1 MEDGGSGERTRYG
14 KRIRAGLGGREL
26 SGGEFLCK
34 GWFQKIPL
42 NWVAPCYF
50 AKSILSREGLYS
62 SGIFLLLFAGCGFRT
77 IMTRDKRDWGQP
89 SNGLASRIEFIDRR
103 KLIVHFIRKN
113 ISNETLLLTNLG
125 NYWAHLET
133 EEGELLTNGR
143 NCIPIPNPPFPPN
156 WVWRDIFRLPSG
168 KSYKEDFFLTAGINR
183 AAGGGGCPKLFPMK
197 RGNYW
202 TWVEWRLDGRPPNGK
217 KGWNGIVIS
226 NKLSFTIE

>member
-1 MEDGGSGERTRYG
+1 MSSPSLGRPNKPPHELSYPQFPPLPMEDGGSGERTRDG

-133 EEGELLTNGR
+133 EEGEFRHHHLIGYSSRKRNGR
-143 NCIPIPNPPFPPN
+143 HCLADNGSSGH
-156 WVWRDIFRLPSG
+156 RL
-168 KSYKEDFFLTAGINR
+168 
-183 AAGGGGCPKLFPMK
+183 
-197 RGNYW
+197 
-202 TWVEWRLDGRPPNGK
+202 
-217 KGWNGIVIS
+217 
-226 NKLSFTIE
+226 